1 MHKYKSVLKCV
12 FFYAIQKNKIFLA
25 FISSCMFYF
34 SKWHCKIH
42 ALIHFCICASNLKA
56 PVIILDLFIH
66 ISYKTENCNYISAI
80 FFTVEKSI
88 QLGIFMYY
96 SKKEPLSSTF
106 QYQKTAIIVVFE
118 AQKFVLATLF
128 EIHCSILNL
137 NFLSSLFLVTQR
149 PCLY

>member
-80 FFTVEKSI
+80 FCTVEKSI
-88 QLGIFMYY
+88 QPGIFMYY
-96 SKKEPLSSTF
+96 YFKKEPQIIFCHQHFNIRKKLLQ
-106 QYQKTAIIVVFE
+106 QYLEHRNLYLLHFLNQYTAQF
-118 AQKFVLATLF
+118 
-128 EIHCSILNL
+128 
-137 NFLSSLFLVTQR
+137 
-149 PCLY
+149 